1 MLGMLKEFREFI
13 ARGSVIDMAVGI
25 VIGVAFGK
33 IVTSF
38 VNDIIMPPI
47 GLALGSVDFSSLFV
61 PLKGSYP
68 SVAAAK
74 AAGAPTINYGLF
86 INSILEFLIIAFAV
100 FMLVKAVN
108 RIKRKPEEKPADT
121 AECAYCCSKIPIK
134 ATRCPACTSQ
144 LNPATS

>member
-1 MLGMLKEFREFI
+1 MLKEFREFI

-25 VIGVAFGK
+25 IIGVAFGK
-33 IVTSF
+33 IVTSL

-47 GLALGSVDFSSLFV
+47 GLALGSVDFASLFI

-86 INSILEFLIIAFAV
+86 INSILEFFIIAFAV

-108 RIKRKPEEKPADT
+108 RIKRKSEEKPADT
-121 AECAYCCSKIPIK
+121 TECAYCCSKIPIK
-134 ATRCPACTSQ
+134 ASRCPACTSQ
-144 LNPATS
+144 LNPASA

>member
-1 MLGMLKEFREFI
+1 MLKEFREFI
-13 ARGSVIDMAVGI
+13 ARGNVIDMAVGI
-25 VIGVAFGK
+25 IIGVAFGK

-47 GLALGSVDFSSLFV
+47 GLALGSVDFAALFV

-68 SVAAAK
+68 TIAAAK

-86 INSILEFLIIAFAV
+86 INSIIEFLIIAFAV
-100 FMLVKAVN
+100 FLLVKAVN
-108 RIKRKPEEKPADT
+108 RIKRKPEERPADT
-121 AECAYCCSKIPIK
+121 TECAYCCSKIPIK

-144 LNPATS
+144 LSAAGS